1 MDAQLKATWDLRFAE
16 IVYEDDTQIVLAYP
30 RHDLPLHAENRP
42 RWSSARWRYELI
54 FLESKGP
61 RRPGGA
67 VRHYVDDPDPPE
79 LRATGCEA
87 TRAGSRRWHRGHE
100 RRGSCAG
107 VGMK

>member
-54 FLESKGP
+54 FLESKGIQ
-61 RRPGGA
+61 RPGKQVEYRLHLTGSVLA
-67 VRHYVDDPDPPE
+67 DP
-79 LRATGCEA
+79 ATFAAIHEYLQK
-87 TRAGSRRWHRGHE
+87 RGP
-100 RRGSCAG
+100 
-107 VGMK
+107 